1 MPQPTRL
8 LSILVLLTAT
18 LLAACATSG
27 ERQRFGAKELEIY
40 TRHAGAP
47 VDQIRSFRLISWQP
61 VSDFTLLLEARL
73 NDWYLI
79 EVDGPCSGLP
89 WANRIGFNQTMNAL
103 QARFDSVV
111 VEGLPCRIRSIRPVD
126 RRAAQEEIRALRA
139 AR

>member
-1 MPQPTRL
+1 MTTARRL
-8 LSILVLLTAT
+8 TATLILLAAT

-27 ERQRFGAKELEIY
+27 ERQRFGAQELEIY
-40 TRHAGAP
+40 TRHAGEP

-73 NDWYLI
+73 NDWFLI

-89 WANRIGFNQTMNAL
+89 WANKIGFNQTMNAL

-126 RRAAQEEIRALRA
+126 RRAALIEIRELQA